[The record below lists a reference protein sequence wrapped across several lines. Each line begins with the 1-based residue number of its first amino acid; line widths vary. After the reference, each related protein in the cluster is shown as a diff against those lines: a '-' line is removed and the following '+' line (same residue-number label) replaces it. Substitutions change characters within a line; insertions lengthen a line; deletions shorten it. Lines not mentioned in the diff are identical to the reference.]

1 MTIAG
6 ERHALGMREVRERI
20 RAVVARVADGDP
32 LVILQHGVPAAVLI
46 QFGEAERW
54 ARIERALS
62 VLHALEIYP
71 ELLAG
76 TARLAAAVRGE
87 IQPSQ
92 SAIRR
97 LDEEPR
103 DVLGPLVT
111 VQITELRENLASNLQ
126 EVAQGQAKTIVS
138 SGRFAASLISAREF
152 DRLRRLHDVVS
163 GFAGLGLDLTS
174 ADEATIAAFVRDYRR
189 ATPREAAVG

>member
-54 ARIERALS
+54 ARVERALA

-71 ELLAG
+71 ELLPG

-87 IQPSQ
+87 IQPTR

-103 DVLGPLVT
+103 DILGPLVT
-111 VQITELRENLASNLQ
+111 VQITELRENLASNLE

-152 DRLRRLHDVVS
+152 DRLRRLSDIVS
-163 GFAGLGLDLTS
+163 GFVGLGLDLTS

-189 ATPREAAVG
+189 AMPSEAAIG